1 MPVLCAAC
9 GMVDAER
16 MGRARFKTLG
26 LIAIVLLAAAVVS
39 PAIRARVRKVLRP
52 KQEVAARVDE
62 LGPAARARLQA
73 GFGRAGV
80 EYPPRRVTLVAF
92 KRERRMEVYA
102 AGAVGVE
109 RRVLEYPILA
119 ASGHAGPK
127 LREGDMQVPE
137 GVYRVE
143 SLNPNSMYHVA
154 LRVGYPS
161 RAARAARQ

>member
-1 MPVLCAAC
+1 
-9 GMVDAER
+9 MVDAER

-26 LIAIVLLAAAVVS
+26 LIAIVLLAATVVS

-62 LGPAARARLQA
+62 LGPAARARLRA
-73 GFGRAGV
+73 GF
-80 EYPPRRVTLVAF
+80 
-92 KRERRMEVYA
+92 
-102 AGAVGVE
+102 
-109 RRVLEYPILA
+109 
-119 ASGHAGPK
+119 GHAGPK

-137 GVYRVE
+137 GVYAVE

-161 RAARAARQ
+161 RAARAARR